1 MLHTF
6 EAVLKGNRLE
16 WTNGVPQESDRPL
29 KVYVTL
35 LDESA
40 LSSEERREKLSELL
54 GKIAATNAF
63 NQIKNPV
70 EWQRDLRHDRSL
82 PGRENDAD

>member
-16 WTNGVPQESDRPL
+16 WTNDAPKESDRPL

-35 LDESA
+35 LDEST
-40 LSSEERREKLSELL
+40 LSSEERRQKLAELL
-54 GKIAATNAF
+54 GKVAATNAF
-63 NQIKNPV
+63 ANIENPV
-70 EWQRDLRHDRSL
+70 EWQRELRQDRSL
-82 PGRENDAD
+82 PGREE

>member
-16 WTNGVPQESDRPL
+16 WTNDGPQESDRPL

-35 LDESA
+35 LDESN
-40 LSSEERREKLSELL
+40 LSSEERRQQLAELL
-54 GKIAATNAF
+54 GKVAATNAF
-63 NQIKNPV
+63 ANIENPV
-70 EWQRDLRHDRSL
+70 EWQRELRQDRSL
-82 PGRENDAD
+82 PGREE